1 MAKRVLAV
9 AGREGVAPAVQVQ
22 IELWGDSL
30 EFTLAASGN
39 EALWEIRGSPYDLVL
54 CPWQLPEMNGMEF
67 AEVVQALSPATK
79 VVLIGVPPVTPPM
92 QSQAE
97 RLHLF
102 ALLPEVMPQDVA
114 AVIGRALGIS
124 LPRPKPAPAPPPP
137 PPPEE
142 PPAPKPTPARPK
154 PAPAPAPTPAPAPP
168 PPPPPAPKVTLTKAQ
183 AEAVRRALRD
193 IVASVGPQVAFVAS
207 AAGDPLFVE
216 GNPGELSLPAVA
228 AAAAAGLGGLGAL
241 ARLLSED
248 KFLGLSLFTGA
259 RYDVY
264 VFTITEA
271 ASLFLIFDKR
281 IVESKLGSVWLY
293 TRRVVDD
300 LSAALSN
307 K

>member
-9 AGREGVAPAVQVQ
+9 AGREGIAPALQVQ

-54 CPWQLPEMNGMEF
+54 APWQLPEMNGMEF

-79 VVLIGVPPVTPPM
+79 VVLIGVPTVTPPM

-114 AVIGRALGIS
+114 AVISRALGVS
-124 LPRPKPAPAPPPP
+124 LPRPKPAPLPPSPPPR
-137 PPPEE
+137 EE
-142 PPAPKPTPARPK
+142 TPTPTPPAARAK
-154 PAPAPAPTPAPAPP
+154 PAVVPAAKVPPQPAPP
-168 PPPPPAPKVTLTKAQ
+168 PTPKVTLTKAQ
-183 AEAVRRALRD
+183 SDAVRRALRD
-193 IVASVGPQVAFVAS
+193 IVASVGPQVAFLAS
-207 AAGDPLFVE
+207 ASGDPLVVD
-216 GNPGELSLPAVA
+216 GNPGDLPLPAVA
-228 AAAAAGLGGLGAL
+228 AQAAAGLAGLGDL
-241 ARLLSED
+241 ARLLSEE
-248 KFLGLSLFTGA
+248 KFLGLSLFNGA

-264 VFTITEA
+264 VFTITET

-300 LSAALSN
+300 LSKALA
-307 K
+307 